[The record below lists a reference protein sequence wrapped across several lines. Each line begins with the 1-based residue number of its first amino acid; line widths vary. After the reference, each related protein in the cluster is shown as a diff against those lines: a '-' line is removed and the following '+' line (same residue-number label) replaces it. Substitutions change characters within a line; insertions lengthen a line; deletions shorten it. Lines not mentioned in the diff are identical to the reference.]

1 MSSFGP
7 TKMEM
12 PQSSSNPSS
21 PSAGDM
27 YYNTTDNEVR
37 VYNGTSWAKVD
48 ATTTYNYAR
57 YLVGA
62 ATNNHHP
69 RCSRLYVIDANE
81 NKHTVQTYT
90 SDNCSDTGGIPSQG
104 SSFTFDSTSNPRSF
118 IGIGGYVSFGGGT
131 RGAYV
136 TLQVS
141 QDNSTYISLGTV
153 DFTASSCGEKEFF
166 V

>member
-12 PQSSSNPSS
+12 PQASSNPSS

-37 VYNGTSWAKVD
+37 LYNGTDWVKVD
-48 ATTTYNYAR
+48 ASATYNYAR

-62 ATNNHHP
+62 TVNGHHP
-69 RCSRLYVIDANE
+69 RVSRLYVIDASE
-81 NKHTVQTYT
+81 NKHTVQSYA

-118 IGIGGYVSFGGGT
+118 IGIGGYVSFA
-131 RGAYV
+131 GARAAQV

-153 DFTASSCGEKEFF
+153 TFTASTCGEKEFF

>member
-7 TKMEM
+7 TKIEM

-37 VYNGTSWAKVD
+37 LYNGTDWVKVD
-48 ATTTYNYAR
+48 ATATYSYAR

-62 ATNNHHP
+62 ATNSHHP
-69 RCSRLYVIDANE
+69 RCSRLYVIDSNE
-81 NKHTVQTYT
+81 NKHTVQSYA

-104 SSFTFDSTSNPRSF
+104 SSFTFDSSSNPRSF

-141 QDNSTYISLGTV
+141 QDNSTYINLGTV